1 MKKILAIIRHEI
13 GAILGRRS
21 YLFTILFMPVIGFM
35 VYSGASVINR
45 GIAPEGVTAF
55 FADSASPSPQGV
67 VDLSG
72 IIEEIPPSIE
82 NGLQLFD
89 GIAEARGALASGEI
103 NDYFVI
109 AEDYLESGNVDF
121 IQKQYNFLATTS
133 ETDALRELI
142 IYSLMDDAVLT
153 ERYLDP
159 AGFNITYLTE
169 QAAAQQTGP
178 DSFWLPYSLMV
189 MFYILII
196 GASSLMLTSITHEKE
211 NRVME
216 LLLTSVSPRE
226 MLIGKIIALGLT
238 GLLQTVVW
246 LGSSYILIRLA
257 GRDFA
262 LPDALLL
269 TPGLLAWGVLFFM
282 LGYALYASMMA
293 GLGALVPNPKE
304 GSQATLVVIF
314 PLVIPMFFSN
324 LVAAAPNAPIFIFF
338 SIFPLTAP
346 ISMVSRMAATAVPAW
361 QIALAVLL
369 QISTTVFIVRGVSR
383 IFRAQTLLSGKPFNL
398 KEYLAAF
405 IRRA

>member
-1 MKKILAIIRHEI
+1 
-13 GAILGRRS
+13 
-21 YLFTILFMPVIGFM
+21 VIGFL
-35 VYSGASVINR
+35 VYSGASIINR

-55 FADSASPSPQGV
+55 FMDGASRSPQGI
-67 VDLSG
+67 VDHSG
-72 IIEEIPPSIE
+72 SISAVPVSIE
-82 NGLQLFD
+82 SEIRLYQN
-89 GIAEARGALASGEI
+89 INAARDALAGGEI

-109 AEDYLESGNVDF
+109 SEDYLDSGKVDF
-121 IQKQYNFLATTS
+121 VQKQYNFLATTS
-133 ETDALRELI
+133 ETDVLRELI
-142 IYSLMDDAVLT
+142 TYNLMDSDVLAA
-153 ERYLDP
+153 RYLEP
-159 AGFNITYLTE
+159 VHFNTTYLTP
-169 QAAAQQTGP
+169 QAAPQQPSP

-226 MLIGKIIALGLT
+226 MLIGKITALGLT
-238 GLLQTVVW
+238 GLLQTLIW
-246 LGSSYILIRLA
+246 LSSSYILIRLA
-257 GRDFA
+257 GRDFS

-304 GSQATLVVIF
+304 GSQATIVVIF

-324 LVAAAPNAPIFIFF
+324 LVASAPNAPIFVFF

-361 QIALAVLL
+361 QIALAVIL
-369 QISTTVFIVRGVSR
+369 QIITTVFIVRGVSSL
-383 IFRAQTLLSGKPFNL
+383 FRAQTLLSGKPFNV

-405 IRRA
+405 LKRA

>member
-21 YLFTILFMPVIGFM
+21 YLFTILFMPVIGFL
-35 VYSGASVINR
+35 VYSGASIINR

-55 FADSASPSPQGV
+55 FTDGASSSPQGI
-67 VDLSG
+67 VDHSG
-72 IIEEIPPSIE
+72 IISAVPVSIE
-82 NGLQLFD
+82 SDIRLYQN
-89 GIAEARGALASGEI
+89 INAARDALAGGEI

-109 AEDYLESGNVDF
+109 SEDYLDSGKVDF
-121 IQKQYNFLATTS
+121 VQKQYNFLATTS
-133 ETDALRELI
+133 ETDVLRELI
-142 IYSLMDDAVLT
+142 TYNLMDSGVLAA
-153 ERYLDP
+153 RYLEP
-159 AGFNITYLTE
+159 AHFNTTYLTP
-169 QAAAQQTGP
+169 QAAPQQPSP
-178 DSFWLPYSLMV
+178 DSFWLPYSLMA

-226 MLIGKIIALGLT
+226 MLIGKITALGLT
-238 GLLQTVVW
+238 GLLQTLIW
-246 LGSSYILIRLA
+246 LSSSYILIRLA
-257 GRDFA
+257 GRDFS

-304 GSQATLVVIF
+304 GSQATIVVIF

-324 LVAAAPNAPIFIFF
+324 LVASAPNAPIFVFF

-361 QIALAVLL
+361 QIALAVIL
-369 QISTTVFIVRGVSR
+369 QIITTVFIVRGVSSL
-383 IFRAQTLLSGKPFNL
+383 FRAQTLLSGKPFNV

-405 IRRA
+405 LKRA